1 MICNPDHYQ
10 LFPWHL
16 WPVRLPCEVVSV
28 GSEVV
33 WLVSYRW
40 ISLVR
45 AGNAS
50 CLSEGSINNSAL
62 QIKGFI

>member
-10 LFPWHL
+10 LFQCNL
-16 WPVRLPCEVVSV
+16 WLARLPHEVVNV
-28 GSEVV
+28 RSEVV
-33 WLVSYRW
+33 WLVSYRC

-45 AGNAS
+45 GRNVS
-50 CLSEGSINNSAL
+50 CLSEGSINNSTL